1 MGLDVG
7 GSGNSGK
14 YTGLLSGLRRGDGI
28 SGSVK
33 GPSGFMDVLGPSSGF
48 SGVFIRVSVAI
59 VLISIGLVL
68 VWDVWFLF
76 SISLNNFSVGSDNS
90 GAVW

>member
-1 MGLDVG
+1 MNGFGEANFNSTGLDVG

-14 YTGLLSGLRRGDGI
+14 YTGFLSGLRRGDGI
-28 SGSVK
+28 VGSVK

-68 VWDVWFLF
+68 V
-76 SISLNNFSVGSDNS
+76 
-90 GAVW
+90 